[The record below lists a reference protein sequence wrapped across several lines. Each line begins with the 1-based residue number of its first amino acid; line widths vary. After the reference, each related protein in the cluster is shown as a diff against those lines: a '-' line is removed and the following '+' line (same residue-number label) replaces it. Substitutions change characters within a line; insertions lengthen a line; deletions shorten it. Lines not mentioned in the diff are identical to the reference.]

1 MVNKRSSAVAG
12 LVAGSDRSRPTGPGD
27 TRPAGMFT
35 RAEMRME
42 QRSTE
47 ALAPFAIHAREL
59 DILLVI
65 ASREPGSQQQ
75 AAQRLGIDRTSTVA
89 RIDALEAKGLVSRHP
104 HAGDRRRNLVELTDG
119 GRETVRRA
127 TQASERA
134 EAALLASLTAQEGE
148 RLRTML
154 QAVVKPPALNAEP
167 VLLPAEGGSSGDAS

>member
-1 MVNKRSSAVAG
+1 M
-12 LVAGSDRSRPTGPGD
+12 
-27 TRPAGMFT
+27 RPAGMFT

-42 QRSTE
+42 QRNTE

-127 TQASERA
+127 TRASERA